1 MKVDLRKGVR
11 GVLYQSVIDSIAAE
25 IAVLDRQGTIVMTN
39 DSWDRFARENQA
51 RGIIKAGVGVNY
63 LEVCRT
69 ASGESSEGA
78 REVLA
83 GLQEVLSGN
92 NRDFAFEYACHSPT
106 VRRWFQLRANGL
118 KRPARGAVLLH
129 IDITARKDL
138 EARLREHEERFRVAL
153 QNSPVVVFNQD
164 CELRYT
170 WINSAV
176 LGWADQDY
184 LGRTDLEILGEAD
197 GQRLTAIKRAVL
209 ESGVGKRVETTVT
222 FRGEVHYFDLN
233 VTPMRGEAG
242 AIQGITCAATDI
254 TAMKHAAAERE
265 KLVEELA
272 NAQRQLSERNLELEG
287 LNKEK
292 THSLGIAAH
301 DLRNSLSAI
310 IINSEVLMQD
320 LSIPLSEQRAALKS
334 IHSTSEFM
342 LELLDNVLE
351 LSVIETGRQRFS
363 PELTDVRSFV
373 EKIIALSRPIAD
385 RKQTRIEARYSEW
398 LSSVVL
404 DRPKMSQ
411 VLLNLIGN
419 AIKFSP
425 NGANIQI
432 TVDQE
437 RTKVRISVRD
447 NGPGIPADEL
457 GSIFSPFYRSERS
470 ASIQRG
476 AGLGLAICK
485 RIVERHGGS
494 IWAENA
500 IAGGAVFQLTLPL
513 NVLAAH
519 NL

>member
-1 MKVDLRKGVR
+1 MKVDLGKGAR
-11 GVLYQSVIDSIAAE
+11 GALYQSVINSVAAE
-25 IAVLDRQGTIVMTN
+25 IAVLDGQGTIVMTN

-69 ASGESSEGA
+69 ASAEGSEGA
-78 REVLA
+78 EEVLA

-92 NRDFAFEYACHSPT
+92 NRDFAFEYTCHSPA
-106 VRRWFQLRANGL
+106 VRRWFLLQANGL
-118 KRPARGAVLLH
+118 KRPARGALLLH
-129 IDITARKDL
+129 LDITARKDL
-138 EARLREHEERFRVAL
+138 EARLREQEERFRLAL

-164 CELRYT
+164 LELRYT

-197 GQRLTAIKRAVL
+197 GHRLTAVKRAVL
-209 ESGVGKRVETTVT
+209 ESGVGTRVEATVT
-222 FRGEVHYFDLN
+222 FRGELHYFDLN
-233 VTPMRGEAG
+233 VAPMRGEAG
-242 AIQGITCAATDI
+242 AIQGITCACTDI
-254 TAMKHAAAERE
+254 TAIKRAAAERE
-265 KLVEELA
+265 RLVEELA
-272 NAQRQLSERNLELEG
+272 NAQRQLSQRNLELEE
-287 LNKEK
+287 LTKDK
-292 THSLGIAAH
+292 THWLGIAAH
-301 DLRNSLSAI
+301 DLLNSLSAI
-310 IINSEVLMQD
+310 IIRSEVLMQD
-320 LSIPLSEQRAALKS
+320 LSAPLPERRVALES
-334 IHSTSEFM
+334 IHSTSESM
-342 LELLDNVLE
+342 VELLDDLLE
-351 LSVIETGRQRFS
+351 LSVIETGRQHFS

-373 EKIIALSRPIAD
+373 EKIVALSRPNAD

-411 VLLNLIGN
+411 VLLKLIGN

-425 NGANIQI
+425 NGATIQI

-437 RTKVRISVRD
+437 RTKVRISVGD

-457 GSIFSPFYRSERS
+457 RSIFIPFYRSQRS
-470 ASIQRG
+470 GSIQRG

-513 NVLAAH
+513 NVPTAH
-519 NL
+519 TL